1 MNQNR
6 YELKFILN
14 ELEFVEIKYFLKYI
28 NSFRSFP
35 KRSVS
40 SLYYENL
47 IYSSTKDNITGASDR
62 KKLRLRW
69 YDDNSDPK
77 IEIKNKFSR
86 IGNKKTYL
94 LSLIDIEAINTL
106 SLRELNQLIFNYLKT
121 NHNETFLLNQFFPIL
136 KVFYE
141 REYFETNE
149 GLRITID
156 NNINFSQ
163 LSFNQNIHFHKKIKF
178 NKKVVELKFPV
189 HLKDHVND
197 LIRNLNITPKRNS
210 KFLLG
215 MSKLG
220 YVNYV

>member
-6 YELKFILN
+6 YEIKFIFN
-14 ELEFVEIKYFLKYI
+14 ELEYVEVKYFLKYI
-28 NSFRSFP
+28 NSFKSFP
-35 KRSVS
+35 IRNVS
-40 SLYYENL
+40 SLYFENYE
-47 IYSSTKDNITGASDR
+47 YSSLKDNISGISNR

-69 YDDNSDPK
+69 YNTDSTPK

-86 IGNKKTYL
+86 IGNKKTF
-94 LSLIDIEAINTL
+94 LIDSVDKKTINTL
-106 SLRELNQLIFNYLKT
+106 SAKELSQTIFNFLKK
-121 NHNETFLLNQFFPIL
+121 NHDEPFLLNKFIPVL
-136 KVFYE
+136 NVSYN
-141 REYFETNE
+141 REYYETNE

-156 NNINFSQ
+156 KNINFRQVSP
-163 LSFNQNIHFHKKIKF
+163 NKNITFYKKIKS
-178 NKKVVELKFPV
+178 NKKVMELKFPIE
-189 HLKDHVND
+189 LKNHVND